1 MQIVIV
7 TGLSGAGKSTAL
19 RALEDI
25 EFTCVDNIP
34 VPLVS
39 QMVDHLAHEGDR
51 DKLAIAID
59 ARQRRALTAWQQ
71 TIAKLRSSGHRLEV
85 MFLDASDQVLLRRF
99 SETRR
104 RHPLSGDDVLD
115 GIRRDRELMAE
126 MRQGAAVVDTSQ
138 LNTHQLKAI
147 IQDRYGGTGKLAV
160 TFVSVLIW
168 NSRRLPEPPMAAL
181 PRDREPAAAASAGA
195 VAAQRRLDSLASA
208 ALAAGSAASLPN
220 AGVATQPAD
229 TMRVATTAAPAAPA
243 APPASGTSPT
253 LTTAAAPDNAPPPP
267 AATVPAPSDAVL
279 TAQSR
284 FDSLADSLE
293 HGLHNYHD
301 RRVDFEQKR
310 LSCTELAYGYRAADE
325 ALVSL
330 AQVARDTRA
339 LDQPRRAR
347 YNQLSAGMDTVNN
360 DFDASKCKRI

>member
-34 VPLVS
+34 VPLVV

-59 ARQRRALTAWQQ
+59 ARQRRQLAAWQQ
-71 TIAKLRSSGHRLEV
+71 TITKLRSSGHRLEV
-85 MFLDASDQVLLRRF
+85 MFLDASDPVLLRRF

-126 MRQGAAVVDTSQ
+126 MRQGAAIIDTSN

-160 TFVSVLIW
+160 TFLSFGFKHGLPLEFNLVFDVRFLPNPYFEPSLTHLDGRDPEVAKFVLGPDGSELVRQIESLLRFALPQFQKEGKFYVTVCVGCTGGRHRSVAVVEELR
-168 NSRRLPEPPMAAL
+168 RRLANEWDIL
-181 PRDREPAAAASAGA
+181 VRHRDVERGE
-195 VAAQRRLDSLASA
+195 
-208 ALAAGSAASLPN
+208 
-220 AGVATQPAD
+220 
-229 TMRVATTAAPAAPA
+229 
-243 APPASGTSPT
+243 
-253 LTTAAAPDNAPPPP
+253 
-267 AATVPAPSDAVL
+267 
-279 TAQSR
+279 
-284 FDSLADSLE
+284 
-293 HGLHNYHD
+293 
-301 RRVDFEQKR
+301 
-310 LSCTELAYGYRAADE
+310 
-325 ALVSL
+325 
-330 AQVARDTRA
+330 
-339 LDQPRRAR
+339 
-347 YNQLSAGMDTVNN
+347 
-360 DFDASKCKRI
+360 